1 MYAIRQNPCAGIN
14 SPGHVYSVGLPP
26 IPQSKES
33 SSETHQPVER
43 GGGGGAVGGGEDV
56 DGRRLKKRGKGR
68 RGGEKNEG

>member
-1 MYAIRQNPCAGIN
+1 MNAIRQNPCAGIN

-43 GGGGGAVGGGEDV
+43 GGGGGERWGEVKTWMGED
-56 DGRRLKKRGKGR
+56 
-68 RGGEKNEG
+68 